1 MVWGGVCGQQR
12 TELIVIDGNLTAHRY
27 INQVLRPVMLPFL
40 QQQPRPLFQQDNA
53 RPHTARVVQHLL
65 DANVIVL
72 PWDYLG
78 QRIRCHPNPPLA
90 RGHLVQALIQEW
102 RSIPDAVI
110 RRLTN
115 CPTSGPCLHTCTWWT
130 YTLLKRVLC
139 GQIYSPSL

>member
-1 MVWGGVCGQQR
+1 MANSGQTVLSL
-12 TELIVIDGNLTAHRY
+12 TEILPHTVTSTGFYVPSCYRSCKNNLDFCF
-27 INQVLRPVMLPFL
+27 N
-40 QQQPRPLFQQDNA
+40 
-53 RPHTARVVQHLL
+53 RPHTARVVQQLL

-72 PWDYLG
+72 PWDHLG
-78 QRIRCHPNPPLA
+78 QRIRCHPNPPIA

-102 RSIPDAVI
+102 RSIPDAAI